1 MEVENFVFL
10 YNGMWNICKNE
21 RGKLWIDM
29 EWFPGHIAMWK
40 KLNEKKSYWWYTMLH
55 IRKNR
60 I

>member
-10 YNGMWNICKNE
+10 YNRMWNICKNE

-40 KLNEKKSYWWYTMLH
+40 KPNEKK
-55 IRKNR
+55 
-60 I
+60 